1 MHEFLFL
8 SCAIIFILLDSIYLR
23 YMKNYFLNQIS
34 RVQNGKP
41 GNIRFLGAGL
51 TYLFLIFGLFYFI
64 ILPKRSVKDAFLFGL
79 VIYGVYETTNYAI
92 FRDWSILT
100 VLIDT
105 LWGGVLFALT
115 SYFTQSIRSFT

>member
-8 SCAIIFILLDSIYLR
+8 MSAIIFILFDSLYLR

-34 RVQNGKP
+34 RVQNGKKA
-41 GNIRFLGAGL
+41 NIRFLGAGL
-51 TYLFLIFGLFYFI
+51 TYLFLIFGIFYFI
-64 ILPKRSVKDAFLFGL
+64 ILPKHSVKDAFLLGL

-92 FRDWSILT
+92 FTDWSIFT

-105 LWGGVLFALT
+105 LWGGILFALT
-115 SYFTQSIRSFT
+115 AYFTRVIYTF